1 MEYMYLME
9 TNRNQAD
16 LHIDLRLA
24 KTTRKGEIST
34 YAAGDN
40 FSLCSRCPSGV
51 YLQTTH
57 SPGGTASA
65 NISPSKVLPNHGE
78 MKYGPEALDRMPLLF
93 ESHSRL
99 YCSV

>member
-9 TNRNQAD
+9 TNRNQGG
-16 LHIDLRLA
+16 LHIDLRLV
-24 KTTRKGEIST
+24 KTTRKGKIST

-51 YLQTTH
+51 YLQTNR
-57 SPGGTASA
+57 SPGGTAST
-65 NISPSKVLPNHGE
+65 NISSSKVLPNHGE
-78 MKYGPEALDRMPLLF
+78 MKYGPEALDRMPLLY

-99 YCSV
+99 